1 MIHVM
6 QRIGQRR
13 GMPALHSQD
22 GHFLPPP
29 SMRSSYGAHALT
41 MAHTLQ
47 AMAYRAGELIQYA
60 RYTMSRRPIPRPL
73 VLIFQLAAWI
83 FLFCAR
89 IILRFIHPVVSLTV
103 FYTVWQKCHQF
114 WLSKLGGAWA
124 PAFPVSRTVFVI
136 TLAAVP
142 IWGACMA
149 VLMLLWPIL
158 LRLWTLVRNRVP
170 RLARQQRYEALA
182 VDLDDL
188 ESPEAPRKGPH
199 RKARDS
205 AQSIGTK
212 LAQRAGYF
220 IIWGTYLSAALFGV
234 YMLRTYE
241 LPIDHRF
248 KKTVELANR
257 VPKPEGYGT
266 GGTFF
271 DDLGQIASDMGFRKS
286 IHRRHVL

>member
-1 MIHVM
+1 
-6 QRIGQRR
+6 
-13 GMPALHSQD
+13 
-22 GHFLPPP
+22 
-29 SMRSSYGAHALT
+29 
-41 MAHTLQ
+41 
-47 AMAYRAGELIQYA
+47 
-60 RYTMSRRPIPRPL
+60 
-73 VLIFQLAAWI
+73 
-83 FLFCAR
+83 
-89 IILRFIHPVVSLTV
+89 
-103 FYTVWQKCHQF
+103 
-114 WLSKLGGAWA
+114 
-124 PAFPVSRTVFVI
+124 
-136 TLAAVP
+136 
-142 IWGACMA
+142 MA

-188 ESPEAPRKGPH
+188 ESPEVPRKGPH
-199 RKARDS
+199 RKGRDS
-205 AQSIGTK
+205 GQSIGTK